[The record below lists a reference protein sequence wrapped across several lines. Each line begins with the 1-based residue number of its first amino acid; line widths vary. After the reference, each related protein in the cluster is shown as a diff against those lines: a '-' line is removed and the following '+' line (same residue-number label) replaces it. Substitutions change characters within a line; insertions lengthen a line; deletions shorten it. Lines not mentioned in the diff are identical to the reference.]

1 MAYIIKT
8 DYTAFTTTVISD
20 SDFTLISERASDILD
35 VITFN
40 KIADKGISFYPL
52 SVQNK
57 IKKSVCALCESIQIN
72 GGVTALAQ
80 SADDLP
86 SVSIGSFSY
95 GKRFSYGKN
104 SSSGT
109 NSVYGVTIPP
119 LLYMYLT
126 GTGLLYCGG
135 VDIVDNTTNP
145 CNTFNTF
152 LCAKNRDNG

>member
-1 MAYIIKT
+1 MAYIVKS
-8 DYTAFTTTVISD
+8 DYTSFTTTAISD
-20 SDFTLISERASDILD
+20 NDFNIISERASDIID
-35 VITFN
+35 TITFN
-40 KIADKGISFYPL
+40 KIADKGISSYPL

-57 IKKSVCALCESIQIN
+57 IKKATCALCESIQTS
-72 GGVTALAQ
+72 GGVTTLAQ
-80 SADDLP
+80 SVDDLT
-86 SVSIGSFSY
+86 SVSIGS
-95 GKRFSYGKN
+95 FSYGKN

-145 CNTFNTF
+145 CNTFDT
-152 LCAKNRDNG
+152 

>member
-1 MAYIIKT
+1 MAYITKS
-8 DYTAFTTTVISD
+8 DYTAFTTTTISD
-20 SDFTLISERASDILD
+20 DDFNIISERASDIID

-40 KIADKGISFYPL
+40 KVADKGISFYPL

-57 IKKSVCALCESIQIN
+57 IKKATCALCESIQTN
-72 GGVTALAQ
+72 GGVTTLAQ
-80 SADDLP
+80 SVDDLT
-86 SVSIGSFSY
+86 SVSIGS
-95 GKRFSYGKN
+95 FSYGKN

-145 CNTFNTF
+145 CNTFDT
-152 LCAKNRDNG
+152 